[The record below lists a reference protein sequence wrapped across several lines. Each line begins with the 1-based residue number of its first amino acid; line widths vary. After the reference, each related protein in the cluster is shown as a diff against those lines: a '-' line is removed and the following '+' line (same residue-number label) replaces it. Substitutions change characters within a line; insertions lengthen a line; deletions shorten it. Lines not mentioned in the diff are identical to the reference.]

1 LKRVSVLLSAEMC
14 SLVFPNN
21 DSVMPGVLKMASGNV
36 TVITRSPRSKK
47 VTSSSKSK
55 RHLLETGGDEEN
67 QNTSTATATTATT
80 KAGKKKSKLTG
91 TARRN
96 ERERNRVKQVNQGF
110 ARLRDHVPKRG
121 RGRKMSKVDILRSAA
136 DYIQNLQSMLD
147 ESDAVSAVMNIA
159 ALSASLGENG
169 QMLEDESDMASCSE
183 SGATTS
189 HESGFP
195 GSPTPS
201 YDLAPSPGCL
211 SMDGSSSSSSSSSA
225 SLSYEQHAPS
235 YSPSSVC
242 EQALSTYS
250 PDEPT
255 LMDLATWFH

>member
-1 LKRVSVLLSAEMC
+1 MC

-47 VTSSSKSK
+47 MTSSSKSK
-55 RHLLETGGDEEN
+55 RQLEEAGGNEEN
-67 QNTSTATATTATT
+67 MDTTAAATTTTT
-80 KAGKKKSKLTG
+80 KGGKKKSKLTG

-169 QMLEDESDMASCSE
+169 QILDDGSDAASCSG
-183 SGATTS
+183 SVATTS
-189 HESGFP
+189 QESGFP

-201 YDLAPSPGCL
+201 YDVAPSPDCL
-211 SMDGSSSSSSSSSA
+211 SMDGSSSSSSSASSVYEHH
-225 SLSYEQHAPS
+225 LSS
-235 YSPSSVC
+235 YSPSPSVC
-242 EQALSTYS
+242 EQALNNYS

-255 LMDLATWFH
+255 LIDLATWFH